1 MIRVLIDFLGYLYTT
16 SLGYKI
22 KKINFSLS
30 YMSKLKLECDCL
42 NKNFCCKVLAGVFE
56 SI

>member
-22 KKINFSLS
+22 KKINCSLS
-30 YMSKLKLECDCL
+30 YMSKLKLEYDCMD
-42 NKNFCCKVLAGVFE
+42 KNFRSKVLA
-56 SI
+56 